1 MSVVAAYR
9 WLFALL
15 GVTVAAAG
23 FAGPTAVGAIVGGL
37 AAAAVV
43 SIVVV
48 QLAHRSVPAPVR
60 ARQTMRHWERR
71 ETPLRLTDPDAPGRA
86 RPRAPSA

>member
-1 MSVVAAYR
+1 MGLTVV
-9 WLFALL
+9 
-15 GVTVAAAG
+15 AAG
-23 FAGPTAVGAIVGGL
+23 FAGPTALGALVGGL

-43 SIVVV
+43 TIVAV
-48 QLAHRSVPAPVR
+48 QLARRSAPVPVR
-60 ARQTMRHWERR
+60 ARQTMRRWERR

>member
-9 WLFALL
+9 WVFALL
-15 GVTVAAAG
+15 GFTVATAG
-23 FAGPTAVGAIVGGL
+23 LAGPSAFGAIVGGL

-43 SIVVV
+43 TVVAV
-48 QLAHRSVPAPVR
+48 QLARRSVPVPVR
-60 ARQTMRHWERR
+60 ARQTLRHWERR

>member
-9 WLFALL
+9 WVFTLL
-15 GVTVAAAG
+15 GLTVAAAG
-23 FAGPTAVGAIVGGL
+23 FAGPSAVGAVVGGL

-43 SIVVV
+43 TVVV
-48 QLAHRSVPAPVR
+48 LQFIQPPTPVPVR
-60 ARQTMRHWERR
+60 TRQALRHWERR